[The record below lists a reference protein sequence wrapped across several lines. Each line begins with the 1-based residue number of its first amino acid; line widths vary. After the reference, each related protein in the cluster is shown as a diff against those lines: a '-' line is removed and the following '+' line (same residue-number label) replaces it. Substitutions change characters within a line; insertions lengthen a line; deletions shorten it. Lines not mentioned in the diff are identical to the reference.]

1 MHLKNYLPDSCR
13 KIDQLAKVIGYRV
26 RLSQSEWIV
35 PRIGIN
41 LNLESVVSTK
51 NSQFVEGS
59 KSRNRRLAFRKSSS
73 SVIFLLLSL
82 SSIFFSISNASNAN
96 AAETATK
103 LYGTVSDKDGVAIP
117 NVGIAV
123 TGPEGFTKGL
133 TTDAQGNWEVEILT
147 KGTFN
152 LTINQDDLPD
162 GQSLTD
168 PTKSTIRANVF
179 MLGVDLKILF
189 PIGPGVEAA
198 SLLERSA
205 QLAVDGLILGL
216 VIGLAALGLNL
227 IFGTTGLTNFAH
239 GEILTLGGLLTY
251 YLSAIVKL
259 PVVIAVPIAI
269 LLGAFISGFLQ
280 DRYLWKPLRKRGT
293 GLIAML
299 VVSIGLAIF
308 LRYFFLFLFG
318 GDTRQLPQYA
328 GQAGLELGI
337 VSITP
342 KSILT
347 TSIGIVFIV
356 LATLWLL
363 RTRMGKASRAVSDN
377 PALASASGIDV
388 QKVIRAVW
396 VLGAGLA
403 TYAGVIVTV
412 NQGVSFLMGQDMLLL
427 IFAAVTLGGLGTANG
442 ALVGSLIIGLFVQ
455 LSTLFIP
462 TELKYVGALIIL
474 IIILIVR
481 PQGILGKKERIG

>member
-1 MHLKNYLPDSCR
+1 L
-13 KIDQLAKVIGYRV
+13 G
-26 RLSQSEWIV
+26 
-35 PRIGIN
+35 
-41 LNLESVVSTK
+41 
-51 NSQFVEGS
+51 
-59 KSRNRRLAFRKSSS
+59 
-73 SVIFLLLSL
+73 
-82 SSIFFSISNASNAN
+82 SNASATETE
-96 AAETATK
+96 AAPTK
-103 LYGTVSDKDGVAIP
+103 LYGTITDKDGIALP
-117 NVGIAV
+117 NIGIAV
-123 TGPEGFTKGL
+123 TGPEEFTKNVE
-133 TTDAQGNWEVEILT
+133 TDAQGNWEVEILT
-147 KGTFN
+147 KGSFN
-152 LTINQDDLPD
+152 LTIDQEDLPE

-168 PTKSTIRANVF
+168 PTKATIRANVF
-179 MLGVDLKILF
+179 
-189 PIGPGVEAA
+189 
-198 SLLERSA
+198 SA

-239 GEILTLGGLLTY
+239 GEILTLGGLLIY
-251 YLSAIVKL
+251 YLSAVLKF
-259 PVVIAVPIAI
+259 PVLVAAPIGV

-328 GQAGLELGI
+328 GQAGLEIGL

-347 TSIGIVFIV
+347 TSIGIVLII

-363 RTRMGKASRAVSDN
+363 KTRMGKASRAVSDN

-396 VLGAGLA
+396 VLGAALA
-403 TYAGVIVTV
+403 TYAGVVITV

-462 TELKYVGALIIL
+462 TELKYVGALIVL
-474 IIILIVR
+474 IIILIIR

>member
-1 MHLKNYLPDSCR
+1 ME
-13 KIDQLAKVIGYRV
+13 IT
-26 RLSQSEWIV
+26 
-35 PRIGIN
+35 
-41 LNLESVVSTK
+41 LNLDSPVVTMK
-51 NSQFVEGS
+51 YQLVQGS
-59 KSRNRRLAFRKSSS
+59 NASKRASIFRKSSS
-73 SVIFLLLSL
+73 FAILILLAFA
-82 SSIFFSISNASNAN
+82 SSISLGSAAS
-96 AAETATK
+96 AAETKVAATK
-103 LYGTVSDKDGVAIP
+103 LYGTVSDKDGVALP
-117 NVGIAV
+117 NVGISV
-123 TGPEGFTKGL
+123 TGPEEFAKSV
-133 TTDAQGNWEVEILT
+133 TTDAQGNWEVEILK

-152 LTINQDDLPD
+152 LTINQDDLPE

-179 MLGVDLKILF
+179 SLGIDLKLLF
-189 PIGPGVEAA
+189 PIGPGVAKA
-198 SLLERSA
+198 SSLERSA

-259 PVVIAVPIAI
+259 PVLIAVPIAV

-328 GQAGLELGI
+328 GQAGLEIGL

-347 TSIGIVFIV
+347 TIIGIIFII

-363 RTRMGKASRAVSDN
+363 KTRMGKASRAVSDN

-396 VLGAGLA
+396 ILGAGLA
-403 TYAGVIVTV
+403 TYAGVIITV

-462 TELKYVGALIIL
+462 TELKYVGALIVL

>member
-1 MHLKNYLPDSCR
+1 LET
-13 KIDQLAKVIGYRV
+13 I
-26 RLSQSEWIV
+26 
-35 PRIGIN
+35 
-41 LNLESVVSTK
+41 LNLASITVTK
-51 NSQFVEGS
+51 SFGS
-59 KSRNRRLAFRKSSS
+59 HSSFRKTSSLT
-73 SVIFLLLSL
+73 ILLLLSV
-82 SSIFFSISNASNAN
+82 SSVLFLGSNAN
-96 AAETATK
+96 ATETAAAPTK
-103 LYGTVSDKDGVAIP
+103 LYGTITDKDGIALP
-117 NVGIAV
+117 NVGITV
-123 TGPEGFTKGL
+123 TGPEEFTKNVE
-133 TTDAQGNWEVEILT
+133 TDAQGNWEVEILT

-152 LTINQDDLPD
+152 LTIDQEDLPE

-189 PIGPGVEAA
+189 PIGPGVAKA
-198 SLLERSA
+198 SMLERSA

-216 VIGLAALGLNL
+216 IIGLAALGLNL

-239 GEILTLGGLLTY
+239 GEILTFGGLLTY
-251 YLSAIVKL
+251 FLSAVIKL
-259 PVVIAVPIAI
+259 PVLIAAPIAI

-280 DRYLWKPLRKRGT
+280 DRYLWRPLRKRGT

-299 VVSIGLAIF
+299 VVSIGFAIF

-328 GQAGLELGI
+328 GQAGLELGL

-347 TSIGIVFIV
+347 TIVGIIFII

-363 RTRMGKASRAVSDN
+363 KTRMGKASRAVSDN

-388 QKVIRAVW
+388 RKVIRAVW
-396 VLGAGLA
+396 ILGAGLA
-403 TYAGVIVTV
+403 TYAGVIITV

-442 ALVGSLIIGLFVQ
+442 ALVGSLIIGLVVQ

-474 IIILIVR
+474 ILILIVR

>member
-1 MHLKNYLPDSCR
+1 
-13 KIDQLAKVIGYRV
+13 
-26 RLSQSEWIV
+26 
-35 PRIGIN
+35 
-41 LNLESVVSTK
+41 
-51 NSQFVEGS
+51 
-59 KSRNRRLAFRKSSS
+59 
-73 SVIFLLLSL
+73 
-82 SSIFFSISNASNAN
+82 
-96 AAETATK
+96 
-103 LYGTVSDKDGVAIP
+103 
-117 NVGIAV
+117 
-123 TGPEGFTKGL
+123 
-133 TTDAQGNWEVEILT
+133 
-147 KGTFN
+147 
-152 LTINQDDLPD
+152 
-162 GQSLTD
+162 
-168 PTKSTIRANVF
+168 
-179 MLGVDLKILF
+179 
-189 PIGPGVEAA
+189 
-198 SLLERSA
+198 LLERSA

-259 PVVIAVPIAI
+259 PVIVSVPIAV

-328 GQAGLELGI
+328 GQAGLQLGL

-342 KSILT
+342 KSIVT
-347 TSIGIVFIV
+347 TIFGIIFIV

-363 RTRMGKASRAVSDN
+363 KTRMGKASRAVSDN

-396 VLGAGLA
+396 ILGAYLA
-403 TYAGVIVTV
+403 TYAGVIITV

-462 TELKYVGALIIL
+462 TELKYVGALIVL

>member
-1 MHLKNYLPDSCR
+1 LHLKNYLLNSCR
-13 KIDQLAKVIGYRV
+13 KIDQLAKVAGYQV
-26 RLSQSEWIV
+26 GFSQSES
-35 PRIGIN
+35 PTPGLEST
-41 LNLESVVSTK
+41 LNLAAVTATK
-51 NSQFVEGS
+51 SFSGRS
-59 KSRNRRLAFRKSSS
+59 SFRKSSS
-73 SVIFLLLSL
+73 LTIFLLLSI
-82 SSIFFSISNASNAN
+82 SSIIFSSSTASASEASN
-96 AAETATK
+96 ATK
-103 LYGTVSDKDGVAIP
+103 LYGTVSDKDGIALP
-117 NVGIAV
+117 NIGIAV
-123 TGPEGFTKGL
+123 TGPEEFAESVK
-133 TTDAQGNWEVEILT
+133 TDSQGNWEVPILT

-152 LTINQDDLPD
+152 LTINQDDLPE

-189 PIGPGVEAA
+189 PIGPGVAKA
-198 SLLERSA
+198 SMLERSA

-216 VIGLAALGLNL
+216 IIGLAALGLNL

-239 GEILTLGGLLTY
+239 GEILTFGGLLTY
-251 YLSAIVKL
+251 YLSAIIKL
-259 PVVIAVPIAI
+259 PVLIAAPIAI

-280 DRYLWKPLRKRGT
+280 DRYLWRPLRKRGT

-299 VVSIGLAIF
+299 VVSIGFAIF

-328 GQAGLELGI
+328 GQAGLELGL

-347 TSIGIVFIV
+347 TIVGIIFII

-388 QKVIRAVW
+388 RKVIRAVW
-396 VLGAGLA
+396 ILGAGLA
-403 TYAGVIVTV
+403 TYAGVIITV

-442 ALVGSLIIGLFVQ
+442 ALVGSLIIGLVVQ

-474 IIILIVR
+474 ILILVVR